1 MPLLISDS
9 TKIVQKLNHPETLMT
24 SLGAG
29 IKEIFRRVVFKLS
42 DRLPFEITPAKFVKF
57 YDETVQ
63 NISAQNHCSP
73 EMSAMLR
80 GLILELA
87 KSLFDDEFYQAI
99 LDIRSQQ
106 NQQQAT
112 NSTYKN

>member
-9 TKIVQKLNHPETLMT
+9 TKIVQKLNHPEVLITN
-24 SLGAG
+24 LGAG
-29 IKEIFRRVVFKLS
+29 IKEIFHRIAFKLS
-42 DRLPFEITPAKFVKF
+42 DRLPFELTPAKFVKF

-63 NISAQNHCSP
+63 NISTQNHCSP
-73 EMSAMLR
+73 DMTAMLR

-106 NQQQAT
+106 NQQQST
-112 NSTYKN
+112 NSIYKN